1 MKLRFLSLVA
11 VMALLLSCGSSR
23 TSTSENYAYG
33 VPTSIHTNFIT
44 QYPTATN
51 IAWSSYNPQVVPV
64 DWELVGWNP
73 LDENDYV
80 VRFDLNNDAYYAY
93 YDRNGNW
100 IGSVYAVKDYA
111 TLPTAVSSLLATQF
125 AGYTIE
131 KIQTETWKDR
141 LAYEIKLNNQ
151 NNKVKL
157 LVDANGTI
165 IKQKLK
171 D

>member
-1 MKLRFLSLVA
+1 
-11 VMALLLSCGSSR
+11 MALLLSCGSSR

-33 VPTSIHTNFIT
+33 VPTNIHTNFIT

-80 VRFDLNNDAYYAY
+80 VRFDMNNDAYYAY

-100 IGSVYAVKDYA
+100 IGSVYAIKDYS
-111 TLPTAVSSLLATQF
+111 TLPTAVSNLLATQF

-131 KIQTETWKDR
+131 KIQTETWKDK

-151 NNKVKL
+151 TNKVKL